1 MKCSWGIQ
9 HRAQQTVSADDCRG
23 DPCTLNMGLGVGAG
37 FCIDGSVELG
47 TSLPPLW
54 AAHQEEMM
62 ATWMPVCVNVE
73 EKRCTEIIAKVSV
86 KPCSEVSRCL
96 VMAEGSTKKGNLVRG
111 LY

>member
-1 MKCSWGIQ
+1 MKCLWGIQ

-23 DPCTLNMGLGVGAG
+23 DPCALHMGLGVGAG

-62 ATWMPVCVNVE
+62 ATWITVGLHQSMHTYLCVEAHGPRN
-73 EKRCTEIIAKVSV
+73 
-86 KPCSEVSRCL
+86 PQL
-96 VMAEGSTKKGNLVRG
+96 
-111 LY
+111 